1 MNYTNDNLEEIV
13 TTEPVQASM
22 ETTYGLSP
30 QKEKL
35 KEKIMTFAKLPAK
48 WKTKTFSIE
57 SSAQIDLASINAW
70 KNKNTIYQTDQLAY
84 LQYARGGYR
93 RADYQN

>member
-1 MNYTNDNLEEIV
+1 MNYTNDNLEEVV
-13 TTEPVQASM
+13 TTEPVQAST

-48 WKTKTFSIE
+48 
-57 SSAQIDLASINAW
+57 
-70 KNKNTIYQTDQLAY
+70 
-84 LQYARGGYR
+84 
-93 RADYQN
+93 